1 MRDRSPTKPNRMLVI
16 PENGS
21 AYYAEITRADEPT
34 DTGTPLNKATFL
46 SDDTAKELELSGD
59 PVPSQALV
67 QVWDAAMRADGLTR
81 AIALDANVNDTSNR
95 SAIGEYTRYMDTYGL
110 GYALCFY
117 GGVTKDQDFIP
128 LSKCKNRREIAN
140 SVEALNVM
148 GKYDKLKTLW
158 RAYLY
163 LLRGKYRVDKTLL
176 GTVGSTSGT
185 GEAVRN
191 PVNGYMYTKVGNSL
205 YVSTDNGST
214 WKAMMY
220 GTNTITLNQGW
231 AFSSDYKYVYGYY
244 DQGKDNGWDLYIS
257 TNGTT
262 FDISLY
268 VKLRYGHVNQG
279 MLKCGTYYYYGYS
292 IYPGNAYNSSY
303 LNKCDGKS
311 LGSEVKRIT
320 YRYSEFTN
328 QLKVGS
334 GGVFIW
340 TDTSNYSDSMSY
352 SGFFAVFN
360 DEVSEYKVS
369 AIGNSPGSSYQYDLE
384 GNLYVQLT
392 VNSTS
397 AYYKIATNGTVTQ
410 LADKSKFP
418 APNAGSFGQQ
428 YQVPLGQK
436 YKLNL
441 HIGGGTVSDNYGE
454 FTGTQIVPAISD
466 LEYVKDNTVTWYTY
480 EDGKVYKNVGV
491 FEDEEAQ

>member
-1 MRDRSPTKPNRMLVI
+1 MRDRSPTKPNRMLI
-16 PENGS
+16 MPENGS

-46 SDDTAKELELSGD
+46 SDSTAKELELDGD

-81 AIALDANVNDTSNR
+81 AIALDANVNDKSNR
-95 SAIGEYTRYMDTYGL
+95 SAIGEFTRYVDTYGL

-117 GGVTKDQDFIP
+117 GEVSKDRDFIP

-140 SVEALNVM
+140 SVEALNVI

-158 RAYLY
+158 HVYLY
-163 LLRGKYRVDKTLL
+163 LLRGKYKVDRTLL
-176 GTVGSTSGT
+176 GTVGSASGT
-185 GEAVRN
+185 GEVVRN
-191 PVNGYMYTKVGNSL
+191 PVNGYMYVLLSKTL
-205 YVSTDNGST
+205 YVSTDNGVTWAPLST
-214 WKAMMY
+214 
-220 GTNTITLNQGW
+220 TVNEGW
-231 AFSSDYKYVYGYY
+231 AFSSDYKYVYGYH
-244 DQGKDNGWDLYIS
+244 DRGSDNGWDLYIS

-268 VKLRYGHVNQG
+268 KKLRYGRINQG
-279 MLKCGTYYYYGYS
+279 MLKCGTNYYYMYS
-292 IYPGNAYNSSY
+292 VNPGAGRNSTW
-303 LNKCDGKS
+303 LAKCDGKS
-311 LGSEVKRIT
+311 LGSDVKSIT
-320 YRYSEFTN
+320 YRYSSCTA
-328 QLKVGS
+328 QLKVGE
-334 GGVFIW
+334 GGVFMCE
-340 TDTSNYSDSMSY
+340 DKADYSGGNSY
-352 SGFFAVFN
+352 SGFFAVFD
-360 DEVSEYKVS
+360 DEISEYKVL
-369 AIGNSPGSSYQYDLE
+369 ATGTSPGSSYQYDLE

-392 VNSTS
+392 VNDTS
-397 AYYKIATNGTVTQ
+397 AYYKIATNGMVTR
-410 LADKSKFP
+410 LADRSQFP

-428 YQVPLGQK
+428 YQVPLDQK

-491 FEDEEAQ
+491 FEDEEVQ